1 MLGEFTDWLEDLL
14 PGYVMVTGAWQDDPT
29 MAASSFAAVRQNPAG
44 SPVVGVRRAR
54 FHVTLLGPRNGRQNQ
69 LAIMADAAELA
80 GKAITRATVPCG
92 AAHIVS
98 MGEAQGPGLTTENRP
113 WASLDFELIF

>member
-1 MLGEFTDWLEDLL
+1 MLDEFTDWLEDLL

-44 SPVVGVRRAR
+44 SPVVGVRRSR
-54 FHVTLLGPRNGRQNQ
+54 FHVTLLGPRNGRQHQ
-69 LAIMADAAELA
+69 QALMGDATELA
-80 GKAITRATVPCG
+80 AKAITRATIPCG
-92 AAHIVS
+92 AAHVVS
-98 MGEAQGPGLTTENRP
+98 MGEAQGPGLTVENRP